1 MFMNIFLKNLYQN
14 PLEKSVKKNNAVLKL
29 TVYFKTQ

>member
-1 MFMNIFLKNLYQN
+1 MFTNIFLKNLFQN
-14 PLEKSVKKNNAVLKL
+14 PLEKSVKNNAVLKL